1 MTNGE
6 GWGIEDND
14 IMGGYLPQEKTRV
27 PRNCAG
33 EIPKIRTSDGN
44 CAELRDEGTVFFIS
58 PKKRAQGGIEAGK
71 MQLKKIKTTEKRR
84 ESNFMLD
91 GEVVSRSKNIGKKW
105 QGRVQH
111 QKRGGNVSADN
122 QRMAGDSKI

>member
-44 CAELRDEGTVFFIS
+44 CAELRDEGTVFFYVAEEMS
-58 PKKRAQGGIEAGK
+58 TR
-71 MQLKKIKTTEKRR
+71 
-84 ESNFMLD
+84 
-91 GEVVSRSKNIGKKW
+91 W
-105 QGRVQH
+105 H
-111 QKRGGNVSADN
+111 RGGEDATQEDQDKGEEEGV
-122 QRMAGDSKI
+122 